1 MMNEYIVVDGYNVI
15 HAWPELVKLKND
27 SLEHA
32 RDRLVDMLADYA
44 GFSGDRVVVVF
55 DAHRVKHNTE
65 RSEVINGV
73 QVLYTREEETA
84 DSLIERLVGEMP
96 RDGYIRVV
104 TSDWEEQRIIFGRGA
119 YRMTPGE
126 LYERLRRAKK
136 ESQQPFTSKNP
147 TEGYLENRL
156 TGNLRQLFEQWR
168 RKKE

>member
-1 MMNEYIVVDGYNVI
+1 MNEYIVVDGYNVI
-15 HAWPELVKLKND
+15 HAWPELARLKND

-65 RSEVINGV
+65 RYEEINGV
-73 QVLYTREEETA
+73 QIFYTREEETA

-104 TSDWEEQRIIFGRGA
+104 TSDWDEQRIIFGRGA
-119 YRMTPGE
+119 FRMTPGE
-126 LYERLRRAKK
+126 LHERLQRVRTEGQK
-136 ESQQPFTSKNP
+136 PFTLKNP